1 MSKNQGGIVQYVD
14 FHREEPVKII
24 HETRKSSS
32 RKSKVSE
39 PKAEKSVQKTAELV
53 QFIKPIAEVSP
64 EIAVEVKK
72 VKKVVS
78 VKKPA
83 KKVAKKTAIVA
94 EKTNNIRAFF
104 EKNKA
109 YYDIEGALSSTK
121 DAKITRFKD
130 VTNEKIHKK
139 AVNAIIKSIKSS
151 RKFKLEL
158 AS

>member
-39 PKAEKSVQKTAELV
+39 PKTEKSVQKTAELV

-83 KKVAKKTAIVA
+83 KKAAIVA

-121 DAKITRFKD
+121 DSKITILKD

>member
-24 HETRKSSS
+24 HETKKSSL
-32 RKSKVSE
+32 RKTKVSE

-83 KKVAKKTAIVA
+83 KKTAIVA

-109 YYDIEGALSSTK
+109 YYDIEGTLSSTK
-121 DAKITRFKD
+121 DSKITILKD